1 MEGDSQVMTLVLG
14 LIGGGGA
21 VKLVEIAVAQWSG
34 RAGRKRSEVD
44 RLWKLLNE
52 SRDEE
57 SRWRSRY
64 RRAMEYISLQRRKMF
79 DHGIPEDGLPVINFG
94 ED

>member
-1 MEGDSQVMTLVLG
+1 MDANGQAITLILG
-14 LIGGGGA
+14 IIGGGGG
-21 VKLVEIAVAQWSG
+21 VKLVEIALAQWSG
-34 RAGRKRSEVD
+34 RADRKRSEVD

-57 SRWRSRY
+57 HRWRSRY

-79 DHGIPEDGLPVINFG
+79 DNGIPEDGLPVINFG